1 MSFQVQTE
9 TFEGPFD
16 LLLHLILKDD
26 VDLYEVRLCEIVDA
40 YLAELSRI
48 DDCDLEVSTEF
59 LLIAATLVELKCR
72 RLLPVDDDLD
82 LDEELGLWEE
92 RDLLLARLFEC
103 KTFKDAA
110 LMVQELMDAASLS
123 IPRQFGLEEPFLE
136 LAPDPLAGMTAA
148 KLRRAFL
155 RLVAEKPKPEEFSLI
170 HISAVKANVTDAI
183 ETFVTELPGRGPV
196 TFRELTDGVEERI
209 EVVVRFLAVL
219 ELFKQG
225 LVELEQAVSFGE
237 LVVIWTADEA
247 SALLGG
253 HHSLA
258 EMTVSNADVYEG

>member
-1 MSFQVQTE
+1 MSFRVQTD

-40 YLAELSRI
+40 YLEELANI
-48 DDCDLEVSTEF
+48 DACDLEISTEF

-110 LMVQELMDAASLS
+110 VVVQTMMASATRS
-123 IPRQFGLEEPFLE
+123 VPRQFGLEEPFLE
-136 LAPDPLAGMTAA
+136 LAPDPLAGMTAR
-148 KLRRAFL
+148 KLRRAYL
-155 RLVAEKPKPEEFSLI
+155 RLVAERPKTDELSLL
-170 HISAVKANVTDAI
+170 HISAVKANVTDAVGR
-183 ETFVTELPGRGPV
+183 FVEELPRRGPV
-196 TFRELTDGVEERI
+196 TFRELTEDVEERI

-225 LVELEQAVSFGE
+225 LVELDQVECFGE
-237 LVVIWTADEA
+237 LVVSWAVTDDTPMVDVAEL
-247 SALLGG
+247 AL
-253 HHSLA
+253 
-258 EMTVSNADVYEG
+258 SNIDVYEG